1 MHARA
6 AGLAGMHVCA
16 RDGWKMRVAS
26 QPILTVPFRK
36 FHTPSTRALH
46 PARAPCG
53 RARTPTTR
61 AVLEF
66 LSNLRGSPGEKY
78 RILPAPASVPQAK
91 RSHTPV
97 LSTGLGQRRYAAVDF
112 CFWEL
117 LPMVLGRLFRAAL
130 TPPASGAQ
138 AQDRTAV
145 HVFLL
150 FPPALAMTT
159 WWASWQYGV
168 S

>member
-66 LSNLRGSPGEKY
+66 LSNLRGGSIE
-78 RILPAPASVPQAK
+78 ILNWMVGGSSCTQIYIYVI
-91 RSHTPV
+91 RLLT
-97 LSTGLGQRRYAAVDF
+97 LGMD
-112 CFWEL
+112 
-117 LPMVLGRLFRAAL
+117 LGYD
-130 TPPASGAQ
+130 S
-138 AQDRTAV
+138 
-145 HVFLL
+145 
-150 FPPALAMTT
+150 
-159 WWASWQYGV
+159 
-168 S
+168 